1 MVVITGAPG
10 VGKSSLAK
18 ALDARIPGVLVLDG
32 DITARKDMQSDYR
45 LVRAWLRNWLEC
57 GVHVSDSGRTLMLAV
72 FVRPRELEDLDEY
85 SGLDE
90 VIYVALSANATEL
103 AARLRERPK
112 SEGISPEEVASL
124 ISLDRE
130 IREIAEADTRVFLVD
145 SSGMTL
151 DETAEVVERALV
163 ERLGS
168 TVAD

>member
-1 MVVITGAPG
+1 
-10 VGKSSLAK
+10 
-18 ALDARIPGVLVLDG
+18 
-32 DITARKDMQSDYR
+32 
-45 LVRAWLRNWLEC
+45 
-57 GVHVSDSGRTLMLAV
+57 MLAV

-85 SGLDE
+85 SRLDE

-112 SEGISPEEVASL
+112 SEGISPEEVTSL
-124 ISLDRE
+124 ISLDLE
-130 IREIAEADTRVFLVD
+130 IREIAAADARVFLVD

-151 DETAEVVERALV
+151 DETAGVVERALV